1 MIKQMIKKD
10 LWCSIGMFVG
20 LAAVIVGIIFVASS
34 ADIYQNFL
42 YSSDIEKCVFG
53 ADFYTEIYNVR
64 RENVYLTNA
73 VDNSIENFNEDV
85 MQGFG
90 ALFIL
95 GGLVCICAFG
105 SKSGFKLSELKND
118 ADKSEEG
125 TIENVQVDNI
135 EA

>member
-34 ADIYQNFL
+34 VGGPRYGFGGTG
-42 YSSDIEKCVFG
+42 YTFG
-53 ADFYTEIYNVR
+53 ADFYTEIYRVALDIEYNTNEIANGITFLRDHVR
-64 RENVYLTNA
+64 
-73 VDNSIENFNEDV
+73 
-85 MQGFG
+85 QGFG

-105 SKSGFKLSELKND
+105 SKSGLKLSELKND

-125 TIENVQVDNI
+125 TIENAQVDNI